1 MLTHDYL
8 SLLAMP
14 SIGHKSASRL
24 WHQGQAGDRELY
36 ESADFAAQQL
46 TTETLLV
53 QLRQHQIALIAAVHV
68 LPSVITR
75 YFPVISMMGAYP
87 GSADYLGI
95 FGSRSA
101 DQKSLETTQK
111 CVESALAK
119 GLWIV
124 SGGARGVDRCA
135 HKAAQGK
142 TIIFWP
148 GGLLAASASEWA
160 FLQSQVAQGACV
172 ISVEYP
178 THRTHKGMFLQRNGL
193 IVALSAKGLG
203 IDVKPGSGSFDTLQ
217 KFQRSGKPIAVAN
230 SIASSLSDAQSG
242 GLESIGS
249 LAEFNRYLLATERPM
264 AQGSLF

>member
-1 MLTHDYL
+1 MLIHDYL

-24 WHQGQAGDRELY
+24 WHRGQAGDRELY
-36 ESADFAAQQL
+36 ESEAFAAQQL
-46 TTETLLV
+46 TTDNLLV
-53 QLRQHQIALIAAVHV
+53 QLRQHHIALIDAVQV
-68 LPSVITR
+68 LPNVMAR
-75 YFPVISMMGAYP
+75 DFPVISMMGAYP
-87 GSADYLGI
+87 GYVDYLGI

-101 DQKSLETTQK
+101 DQRSLETTHK

-119 GLWIV
+119 GWWIV

-148 GGLLAASASEWA
+148 GGLLATSVPEWA

-178 THRTHKGMFLQRNGL
+178 THRTHKGMFLLRNGL

-203 IDVKPGSGSFDTLQ
+203 INVKADGGSFDTLQ
-217 KFQRSGKPIAVAN
+217 KFQRCGKPIAVIN
-230 SIASSLSDAQSG
+230 SSATLLSDIRSDS
-242 GLESIGS
+242 LESIGS
-249 LAEFNRYLLATERPM
+249 LAEFNRYLLDIERPM

>member
-24 WHQGQAGDRELY
+24 WQQCRAGDRGFYELA
-36 ESADFAAQQL
+36 EFSAQQL
-46 TTETLLV
+46 VTDTLLA
-53 QLRQHQIALIAAVHV
+53 QLRQRQIRLIDAVQILPAAIAHE
-68 LPSVITR
+68 
-75 YFPVISMMGAYP
+75 FPVVSMIGAFP
-87 GSADYLGI
+87 DAVDFLGI

-101 DQKSLETTQK
+101 DQKALDTAQK
-111 CVESALAK
+111 CIQSALTR
-119 GLWIV
+119 GWWIV

-135 HKAAQGK
+135 HTASLGK

-148 GGLLAASASEWA
+148 GGLLATSSSEWA
-160 FLQSQVAQGACV
+160 FLQNQVAQGACV

-178 THRTHKGMFLQRNGL
+178 THRTHKGMFLLRNGL

-203 IDVKPGSGSFDTLQ
+203 IDVKAGSGSFDTLQ